1 MNSIPFASNVHAYMK
16 NSRLQ
21 SCFGASKFSD
31 GALNPCSFFG
41 INSEFS
47 KRKAT
52 INEELYTCSFN
63 LSRATLQVDSSY
75 FETIT

>member
-1 MNSIPFASNVHAYMK
+1 MV
-16 NSRLQ
+16 
-21 SCFGASKFSD
+21 
-31 GALNPCSFFG
+31 GALSPCSFFG

-47 KRKAT
+47 KRKAK
-52 INEELYTCSFN
+52 ERYTCSFN